1 MRTKEYIQTCEICH
15 KTYIASRTGSSVCSN
30 KCRAKKSRDK
40 KDKLFNQLLSQVP
53 ASNEFE
59 QLVIKLARLRG
70 KDKDWIVRRV
80 RLHKQLLISD
90 AHHGYSEL
98 SAIDDLKEDI
108 KYFTKRLSP

>member
-15 KTYIASRTGSSVCSN
+15 KTYIATRTGSSVCSN

-53 ASNEFE
+53 TSNEFE
-59 QLVIKLARLRG
+59 RLVVKLASVRG

-80 RLHKQLLISD
+80 RLHRQLLISD
-90 AHHGYSEL
+90 AHHGYSEK
-98 SAIDDLKEDI
+98 SAISDI
-108 KYFTKRLSP
+108 EEEIRVFKK